1 MRSFAL
7 ALALGCAAP
16 VSLTA
21 QTVRDFMGAYDLVR
35 SEALSDSG
43 EWVTTTETFGPGA
56 QGIIMYDGVGSMS
69 VYIVRRGS
77 AASRGNLA
85 YYGSYEV
92 DAARGVVIHKRE
104 FTSSGDASVDAVRG
118 FEFDGDLLTLTVEPA
133 RQVRIVWRKRD

>member
-21 QTVRDFMGAYDLVR
+21 QTVRDFMGAYDLR
-35 SEALSDSG
+35 ARRGPGDSG

-69 VYIVRRGS
+69 S
-77 AASRGNLA
+77 
-85 YYGSYEV
+85 
-92 DAARGVVIHKRE
+92 
-104 FTSSGDASVDAVRG
+104 TSSGAGAPPPGETSPTTGATRS
-118 FEFDGDLLTLTVEPA
+118 TPRA
-133 RQVRIVWRKRD
+133 AW